1 MFQNT
6 QDMKRCIFTF
16 ALACISMA
24 LFAQDSRLTTRE
36 EGHQGGVYRTSIS
49 SGEFYAKLISFTLAN
64 NEQVRFVAD
73 DVMTRMTRDQDF
85 QKALESL
92 RTYRFDNLI
101 EALNVC
107 ASHGW
112 EVRSTMVLEGRNG
125 QEQHVLLARPI
136 DTMMPVSPW
145 LDRVPEDARSRQ
157 RQR

>member
-1 MFQNT
+1 MFKPACLP
-6 QDMKRCIFTF
+6 MI
-16 ALACISMA
+16 LAATIS
-24 LFAQDSRLTTRE
+24 LGLTWRKLMPT
-36 EGHQGGVYRTSIS
+36 
-49 SGEFYAKLISFTLAN
+49 KLISFTLAN

-85 QKALESL
+85 QKALENL